1 MNENIF
7 FTIGVIT
14 GLISTVLIYS
24 AIRWIIK
31 KKTNGSIKEYDE
43 RQLLARGKAAQY
55 GFFVTIFYML
65 MVGILEPKGLATDS
79 LMYLGACLG
88 LGVFGCT
95 CIIRDAYFP
104 VYGQSPIR
112 IALIIF
118 LLVIATI
125 SNLVLGLYRPE
136 HDVNL
141 LNLLL
146 GIMLVIILLV
156 LIGKLIYDKKKED
169 DHEA

>member
-14 GLISTVLIYS
+14 GLFCSVLAYL

-31 KKTNGSIKEYDE
+31 KKTNGSFKEYDE
-43 RQLLARGKAAQY
+43 RQLLARGKAAKY
-55 GFFVTIFYML
+55 GFSVTIFYML
-65 MVGILEPKGLATDS
+65 MAGILAPKGLATDF

-88 LGVFGCT
+88 LAVFGCT
-95 CIIRDAYFP
+95 CIILDAYFP
-104 VYGQSPIR
+104 LYGQSPTR

-118 LLVIATI
+118 VFIIAAI
-125 SNLVLGLYRPE
+125 SNLALGLYPLN
-136 HDVNL
+136 DANL
-141 LNLLL
+141 MNLLL
-146 GIMLVIILLV
+146 GIMLVIVLLV
-156 LIGKLIYDKKKED
+156 LIGKLFYDKKKED

>member
-1 MNENIF
+1 MNENTV
-7 FTIGVIT
+7 FTIGVIA
-14 GLISTVLIYS
+14 GLFGSVLAYL
-24 AIRWIIK
+24 AIQWIIK
-31 KKTNGSIKEYDE
+31 KKITGSIKDYDE
-43 RQLLARGKAAQY
+43 RQILARGKAAKY
-55 GFFVTIFYML
+55 GFSVTIFYML

-88 LGVFGCT
+88 LAVFGCT

-104 VYGQSPIR
+104 VYGQSPMR
-112 IALIIF
+112 IALIIS
-118 LLVIATI
+118 LLGITAI
-125 SNLVLGLYRPE
+125 GNLALGLYRPE
-136 HDVNL
+136 HDVSL

-146 GIMLVIILLV
+146 GIMLVIVLLV